1 MKQFGGAGVLLEDA
15 HVTDGGGCDELKLES
30 AIDGMRTQNF
40 HQHHATTREITLVEG
55 DAGGRRIGWPI
66 ALRFLFDEMR
76 DAVAILPRGE
86 LLGEAC
92 GRLRRA
98 VGISDE

>member
-15 HVTDGGGCDELKLES
+15 HGTDGGAFDDLKLEI

-55 DAGGRRIGWPI
+55 DAGERRIGWPI
-66 ALRFLFDEMR
+66 ALRFLLDQAR
-76 DAVAILPRGE
+76 DAIATLPSG
-86 LLGEAC
+86 
-92 GRLRRA
+92 
-98 VGISDE
+98 